1 MAINTTYTVYTHT
14 DPYGKKYIGITKRN
28 LEDRWKNGLGYATNK
43 DMRFFDAIRTIGWDN
58 FTHETVASG
67 LTKLEAEKLESE
79 LIDKYNTTNP
89 EYGYNIFNP
98 KKKENGEIPNIDKI
112 RQAVEDFR
120 EKGINIPVVVVDK
133 NECEKSIHLTKLRK
147 KTLVAVFISFCNSQF
162 INLLHCNSL

>member
-98 KKKENGEIPNIDKI
+98 KKKENGEIPNKQWVGYI
-112 RQAVEDFR
+112 RATAELGQQLQQIADVEFR
-120 EKGINIPVVVVDK
+120 SVNNLVVH
-133 NECEKSIHLTKLRK
+133 ILTQYVENYQRNNK
-147 KTLVAVFISFCNSQF
+147 V
-162 INLLHCNSL
+162 